1 MKVFSVEEVAKH
13 NQDSDLW
20 MIINGRVYDCT
31 KYAPDHP
38 GGAEV
43 LMTVAGADGT
53 EGFNDI
59 GHSKEAKEQL
69 EGLVIGTIEGAK
81 TMTVVEEAQPQGSS
95 QSSTA
100 KSTASPAS
108 KEIPMPSRQN
118 RRLIVLAVI
127 ILSLLVLI
135 MYPIDPIITEIERL
149 EQLMREQDS
158 MSTVMNR
165 NGTHR
170 GGFGGPRT

>member
-1 MKVFSVEEVAKH
+1 MKVFTVEDVKKH
-13 NQDSDLW
+13 DQNSDLW

-31 KYAPDHP
+31 NYAPDHP

-69 EGLVIGTIEGAK
+69 EGLVIGTVEGAK
-81 TMTVVEEAQPQGSS
+81 TMTVVEEAQPQGQS
-95 QSSTA
+95 QSSSA
-100 KSTASPAS
+100 KSTAPSTS
-108 KEIPMPSRQN
+108 KEIPMPTHQN
-118 RRLIVLAVI
+118 RRLIVLAI
-127 ILSLLVLI
+127 IIVLLLVLI

-149 EQLMREQDS
+149 EQLVREQDS

-165 NGTHR
+165 NRTAGDS
-170 GGFGGPRT
+170 FGGLGT

>member
-13 NQDSDLW
+13 NQASDLW
-20 MIINGRVYDCT
+20 IIVNGRVYDCT

-69 EGLVIGTIEGAK
+69 EGLVIGTVEGAR
-81 TMTVVEEAQPQGSS
+81 TMTVVEEAQPQGAS

-100 KSTASPAS
+100 KSTAPPTS
-108 KEIPMPSRQN
+108 KEIPMPASQN
-118 RRLIVLAVI
+118 RRLIVVAII
-127 ILSLLVLI
+127 ILLLLVLI
-135 MYPIDPIITEIERL
+135 MYPIDPILTEIERL
-149 EQLMREQDS
+149 EQLVREQDS
-158 MSTVMNR
+158 MSTMVNR
-165 NGTHR
+165 NRTH
-170 GGFGGPRT
+170 GDGFGGLGT